1 MGRGGSRRGVRSA
14 VVFAL
19 LMVASASAEL
29 AAPDVAEAQP
39 PAATEEQKAEALAK
53 YLEGVELVKKV
64 QWSDALAAFEGSAR
78 VVPNPATTLAIGSC
92 ERALG
97 RYVRA
102 RATLTRALDENT
114 ARGSSLPESSV
125 VEARGF
131 IAEIDR
137 VIATARLT
145 VEPAGSTIAVDG
157 RPLATLPAGDD
168 GVLRLAAGVSPPGPG
183 QPTPARSF
191 ELVLDP
197 GVHVLTLSRRG
208 FGDVVVNRTF
218 APGSSTELALKLDE
232 LPARMKVT
240 SSEAGAIVRVADTDV
255 GPTPVEVL
263 RPPGRY
269 RVVVAKEGFLPYET
283 EVRVKA
289 GEAIELDAAMAV
301 DEPSVLERW
310 WFWTGA
316 AAVVAGGVVL
326 TYALTRPEPEPP
338 PYDGGSTGWVVQPAG
353 VRF

>member
-1 MGRGGSRRGVRSA
+1 MASSA
-14 VVFAL
+14 A
-19 LMVASASAEL
+19 AQTP
-29 AAPDVAEAQP
+29 AAPAPAP
-39 PAATEEQKAEALAK
+39 AAPGAATEEQKAEALAR
-53 YLEGVELVKKV
+53 YLEGVDLVTKA
-64 QWSDALAAFEGSAR
+64 QWSDALAAFEASAR
-78 VVPNPATTLAIGSC
+78 VLPNEKTTLAIGSC

-102 RATLTRALDENT
+102 RATLARALEENA
-114 ARGSSLPESSV
+114 ARGSKLPPSSV
-125 VEARGF
+125 AEISGF
-131 IAEIDR
+131 ITEIDR

-145 VEPAGSTIAVDG
+145 VEPQGSTIAVDG
-157 RPLATLPAGDD
+157 RPLAPLPTGSD
-168 GVLRLAAGVSPPGPG
+168 GALRLAAGVSPPGPG

-197 GVHVLTLSRRG
+197 GVHVFTLSRKG
-208 FGDVVVNRTF
+208 FADVVLNRTF
-218 APGSSTELALKLDE
+218 GPGSATELELKLDE

-263 RPPGRY
+263 RPPGSY
-269 RVVVAKEGFLPYET
+269 RVVVAKDGFIPYET

-289 GEAIELDAAMAV
+289 GEAIELDAPMAI

-310 WFWTGA
+310 WFWAGA
-316 AAVVAGGVVL
+316 ATVIAGGVVL

-338 PYDGGSTGWVVQPAG
+338 PYDGGTTGWVVQPSG